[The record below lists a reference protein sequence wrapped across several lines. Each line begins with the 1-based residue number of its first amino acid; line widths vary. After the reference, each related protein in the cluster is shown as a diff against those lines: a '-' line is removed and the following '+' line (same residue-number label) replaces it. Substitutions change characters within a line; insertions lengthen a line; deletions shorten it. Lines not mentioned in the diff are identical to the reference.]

1 MADRT
6 PIVHS
11 STVPGGVTQ
20 LRSASSQ
27 ASLVESARKGAI
39 YERSLQRKRGEVSE
53 SVMALVIC
61 EAVQYLQKQAKGIAD
76 LEDRLNRLGYH
87 MGQRVLELI
96 TLREGKS
103 AKRETKVLGILQF
116 IHTMVWRTLFG
127 RPADALER
135 STEDTN
141 QYMIID
147 NDPLITRFISVPKDM
162 AQLNC
167 AAFAAGI
174 IEAVL
179 DASLFTAKVTAHTM
193 GTPQTPD
200 KTVYL
205 VQFESLR

>member
-1 MADRT
+1 MR
-6 PIVHS
+6 
-11 STVPGGVTQ
+11 VP
-20 LRSASSQ
+20 ASSQ
-27 ASLVESARKGAI
+27 ASTNSYSGSPRRGAI
-39 YERSLQRKRGEVSE
+39 YDRSLQRKRGEVSE
-53 SVMALVIC
+53 SAMALVIC
-61 EAVQYLQKQAKGIAD
+61 EAVQYLQKQAKGISD
-76 LEDRLNRLGYH
+76 LEERLNRLGYH
-87 MGQRVLELI
+87 IGQRVLELI

-116 IHTMVWRTLFG
+116 VHTMVWRALFG

-135 STEDTN
+135 STEDPS

-147 NDPLITRFISVPKDM
+147 NEPLVTRFISVPKDM
-162 AQLNC
+162 SQLNC

-179 DASLFTAKVTAHTM
+179 DASSFSAKVTAHSM

-205 VQFESLR
+205 VQFEESALRT